1 VVGRFGVSYCF
12 VFALIHRLHSEYL
25 NPAKEIK
32 LQRSDMKVELHY
44 GEGRVSLE
52 IPEDNIAEII
62 RPWSGD
68 QKADNRVVLREA
80 FAQTEVADF
89 QEEIAGK
96 RLCVLVPDGTR
107 GLFPAD
113 IFAQVLP
120 MLKNSSLVRF
130 FICTGTHNADTGEN
144 RTIAEQ
150 IQNKA
155 ANAGLDDFEIHI
167 HDCSK
172 DDFIN
177 AGKTGRGTDV
187 MFNAKIDTNDIFLVL
202 SDVKVHYFAGYSNPV
217 KNFVPGLCAF
227 RTTEHNHSL
236 ALDERSTF
244 GLHPW
249 HTNPTRRDNPL
260 AADQLEAMEL
270 IVKDRPV
277 YALVTISSSGR
288 IQWARFGRAKE
299 VTAEAFD
306 VVDEKNT
313 HTAGPIERLIVSP
326 GGLPNDIDFYIAQR
340 ALELTKQAV
349 ADGGEVLFLAAC
361 PKGIGEQH
369 TMENF
374 YNRLT
379 QPIDKILKSIEA
391 EYKLFS
397 HKPYK
402 LAQMIKRLRRIWM
415 YSQIPDE
422 LIEAAHLRPT
432 HDPQKV
438 VDDWL
443 AEDPDVH
450 ITIVDGA
457 NNLALYAKK

>member
-1 VVGRFGVSYCF
+1 
-12 VFALIHRLHSEYL
+12 
-25 NPAKEIK
+25 
-32 LQRSDMKVELHY
+32 MKTDIHY
-44 GEGRVSLE
+44 GGAQLNLD
-52 IPEDNIAEII
+52 IPEGNIDQII
-62 RPWSGD
+62 HPWSGY
-68 QKADNRVVLREA
+68 QKADNGTVLCEA
-80 FAQTEVADF
+80 IAQGEAVHF

-96 RLCVLVPDGTR
+96 RLAVLVSDGTR
-107 GLFPAD
+107 DIPLEA
-113 IFAQVLP
+113 IFAQLYP
-120 MLKNSSLVRF
+120 LLNKCSLVRF
-130 FICTGTHNADTGEN
+130 FICTGTHNTDTNEN
-144 RTIAEQ
+144 HTIARQ
-150 IQNKA
+150 IQNEA
-155 ANAGLDDFEIHI
+155 ANAGLSDFEIHI
-167 HDCSK
+167 HDCQK

-177 AGKTGRGTDV
+177 PGKTGRGTDV
-187 MFNAKIDTNDIFLVL
+187 IFNAKITAEDIFLVL
-202 SDVKVHYFAGYSNPV
+202 SDVKVHYFAGYSNPI
-217 KNFVPGLCAF
+217 KSFVPGLCAF
-227 RTTEHNHSL
+227 ATIEHNHSL
-236 ALDERSTF
+236 ALDERSTS

-249 HTNPTRRDNPL
+249 HTNPARQDNPL

-288 IQWARFGRAKE
+288 IQWARFGAAQE

-313 HTAGPIERLIVSP
+313 HTTGPIDRLIVSS
-326 GGLPNDIDFYIAQR
+326 GGLPNDVDFYIAQR

-349 ADGGEVLFLAAC
+349 ADDGGEVLFLAAC
-361 PKGIGEQH
+361 PKGVGEPH

-379 QPIDKILKSIEA
+379 QPIDKILESIEG

-402 LAQMIKRLRRIWM
+402 LAQMINRLRRIWM
-415 YSQIPDE
+415 YSQIPDD
-422 LIEAAHLRPT
+422 LIKAAHLWPT

-443 AEDPDVH
+443 AENPDTK

-457 NNLALYAKK
+457 NKLALYAKK

>member
-1 VVGRFGVSYCF
+1 
-12 VFALIHRLHSEYL
+12 
-25 NPAKEIK
+25 
-32 LQRSDMKVELHY
+32 MKVGLHY

-52 IPEDNIAEII
+52 IPEGNIAEII
-62 RPWSGD
+62 RPWSGN
-68 QKADNRVVLREA
+68 QKADNTAPLAQAMSTAEA
-80 FAQTEVADF
+80 ADF
-89 QEEIAGK
+89 QQAIAGK
-96 RLCVLVPDGTR
+96 RLSVLVPDGTR
-107 GLFPAD
+107 GLFLVD

-120 MLKNSSLVRF
+120 TLKNSSLVRF

-150 IQNKA
+150 IQNAA
-155 ANAGLDDFEIHI
+155 ANAGLGDFEIHI

-177 AGKTGRGTDV
+177 AGKTRRGTDV

-249 HTNPTRRDNPL
+249 HTNPARRDNPL
-260 AADQLEAMEL
+260 AADQLEAMKL

-288 IQWARFGRAKE
+288 IRWARFGAAQE

-313 HTAGPIERLIVSP
+313 HTTGPIERLIVSP
-326 GGLPNDIDFYIAQR
+326 GGLPNDVDFYIAQR

-349 ADGGEVLFLAAC
+349 KDGGQILFLAAC

-379 QPIDKILKSIEA
+379 QPIDKILESIKA

-415 YSQIPDE
+415 YSQIPDD
-422 LIEAAHLRPT
+422 LIEAAHLWPT

-438 VDDWL
+438 IDGWL
-443 AEDPDVH
+443 TQDANVR

-457 NNLALYAKK
+457 NKLALYAKK

>member
-1 VVGRFGVSYCF
+1 
-12 VFALIHRLHSEYL
+12 
-25 NPAKEIK
+25 
-32 LQRSDMKVELHY
+32 MKVELHY

-52 IPEDNIAEII
+52 IPEGNIAEII

-89 QEEIAGK
+89 QEELAGK
-96 RLCVLVPDGTR
+96 RLAVLVSDGTR
-107 GLFPAD
+107 DIPFEA
-113 IFAQVLP
+113 IFAQLFPVLN
-120 MLKNSSLVRF
+120 KCSLVRF
-130 FICTGTHNADTGEN
+130 FICTGTHSADTPEN
-144 RTIAEQ
+144 RAIAEQ
-150 IQNKA
+150 IQNAA
-155 ANAGLDDFEIHI
+155 ANAGLGDFEIHI
-167 HDCSK
+167 HDYSK

-177 AGKTGRGTDV
+177 AGKTRRGTDV
-187 MFNAKIDTNDIFLVL
+187 MFNAKIDTAEVFLVL

-249 HTNPTRRDNPL
+249 HTNPTRQDNPL

-270 IVKDRPV
+270 IVKARPI

-288 IQWARFGRAKE
+288 IQWARFGPAKE
-299 VTAEAFD
+299 VTGEAFD

-313 HTAGPIERLIVSP
+313 YTTGPIERLIVSP

-349 ADGGEVLFLAAC
+349 KDVGQILFLAAC

-391 EYKLFS
+391 EYEMFS

-415 YSQIPDE
+415 YSQIPDD

-438 VDDWL
+438 IDGWL
-443 AEDPDVH
+443 TEDTNVR

-457 NNLALYAKK
+457 NKLALYAEK